1 MKSFESSP
9 VFSIP
14 WPSHF
19 ISILDYFEALPHFW
33 LCSHAFSLLIHLVFS
48 LYNVTWIFPASLWF
62 FVIIFFLFVC
72 FILFLMV
79 NYKKSI
85 PYTTEKIKDSQT
97 FPRTQLVLTIWYTFY
112 LILYITMIKT
122 RCIFYLILYIS
133 TMNILVFSSSINNL
147 CIFYII
153 YDTTT
158 INTLVHILANFVYKC
173 IKVFSIII

>member
-19 ISILDYFEALPHFW
+19 ISILDYFKALPHFW
-33 LCSHAFSLLIHLVFS
+33 LCSQAFSLLIHPVFS

-72 FILFLMV
+72 FIFFLMV

-97 FPRTQLVLTIWYTFY
+97 FPRTQLVLTIWCT
-112 LILYITMIKT
+112 
-122 RCIFYLILYIS
+122 FYLILYIS
-133 TMNILVFSSSINNL
+133 TMNILVLSSSINNL
-147 CIFYII
+147 LLLFYII

-158 INTLVHILANFVYKC
+158 INILVDILANFVYKC